1 MEPLFQDRHNG
12 NILCDS
18 EGHIIHIDFGFMLST
33 SPGELGFE
41 AAPFKLSRELV
52 DVMRDVDGP
61 ESEAGGAELESV
73 AAAGLSPS
81 GSDKSVN
88 TFSYF
93 ESLCV
98 QGFLAARRQ
107 FHRLALLLQT
117 AKEGAPERHTATLFP
132 LPEPVRSKTGPELPC
147 FVGGM
152 TGGQTVL
159 EDFRH
164 RFVLAMSDQV
174 RAERL
179 AEPVGVLSAQCV
191 ECRRWWT
198 TCTSSCSG
206 ASTVGERCTTTCVL
220 TLKTSPAISTALW
233 WASRRFSRSSRTA
246 SSEGVRRAAL
256 RHNSSASS
264 CGRLQSNPATRWP
277 AGRLVCGQCTCIKSN
292 PLSAQGPPAQRRSR
306 PGQSGPAM

>member
-159 EDFRH
+159 EDFRD

-220 TLKTSPAISTALW
+220 TLKASPAISTALW

-246 SSEGVRRAAL
+246 SSEGVRRAPAL
-256 RHNSSASS
+256 RHNSSTCCLRASAI
-264 CGRLQSNPATRWP
+264 QPSNPMASWP
-277 AGRLVCGQCTCIKSN
+277 VGLWS
-292 PLSAQGPPAQRRSR
+292 
-306 PGQSGPAM
+306 MHMH